1 MNLFARLFRVF
12 FCAFFRSRLDFF
24 DTSIVKFRVW
34 FNDLDI
40 NQHMTNSRYL
50 SVMDLGR
57 TDLMIRTGLGA
68 KMHKYGWG
76 AVLGSAT
83 VRWRRALGVFHSYE
97 LHTRVLCWDEK
108 WVFIEQTIY
117 RRGDVI
123 CHALVKGLF
132 VHNKRTVPMQEVF
145 DSVRANVQSPPL
157 PKFVVTWLKMEEE
170 FKDHKSATSTG
181 TKKIKS
187 KSKSK

>member
-1 MNLFARLFRVF
+1 MNLFVRLFRVF
-12 FCAFFRSRLDFF
+12 LCAFFRSKLDFF
-24 DTSIVKFRVW
+24 DTSIVKFHVW
-34 FNDLDI
+34 PTDLDI

-68 KMHKYGWG
+68 KMKKYGWG
-76 AVLGSAT
+76 AVLGSAA
-83 VRWRRALGVFHSYE
+83 VRWRRALGVFHLYE
-97 LHTRVLCWDEK
+97 LHTRVLGWDEK

-132 VHNKRTVPMQEVF
+132 VHNRQTIPMQEII
-145 DSVRANVQSPPL
+145 DSVRTNVKSPPL
-157 PKFVVTWLKMEEE
+157 PNFVVTWLKMEEE
-170 FKDHKSATSTG
+170 FKDHKMTTSTY
-181 TKKIKS
+181 KRKS
-187 KSKSK
+187 K